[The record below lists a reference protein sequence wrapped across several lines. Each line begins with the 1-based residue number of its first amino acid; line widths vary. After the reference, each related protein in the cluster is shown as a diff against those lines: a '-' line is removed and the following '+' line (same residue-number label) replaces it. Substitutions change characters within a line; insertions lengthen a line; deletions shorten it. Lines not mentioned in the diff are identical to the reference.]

1 MIEIVVT
8 FLWPSPAMLTEES
21 VNLDS
26 ASMVPLTPWPVNWI
40 NATVPPDWLTTE
52 LVVIV

>member
-26 ASMVPLTPWPVNWI
+26 ASMLPAKPCPVNWMI
-40 NATVPPDWLTTE
+40 AAVPPDWLTSE
-52 LVVIV
+52 LW